1 MNKWICIL
9 LAFFVAFAPLGMKA
23 GMAME
28 SAPANEISTVV
39 ITDTSQVEKSQPN
52 CCAQHGDFVSDLH
65 GHCGLSCA
73 TFPVAFSLAYHPG
86 VAIRTTT
93 FFVGLAG
100 SPQSVPE
107 RPPRIL
113 F

>member
-1 MNKWICIL
+1 M

-39 ITDTSQVEKSQPN
+39 ITDTLQVEKLN
-52 CCAQHGDFVSDLH
+52 LDCCAQHGDFVSDLH

-73 TFPVAFSLAYHPG
+73 TLPVAFSVTLHPG
-86 VAIRTTT
+86 VAVHTTT

-107 RPPRIL
+107 KPPRIL

>member
-1 MNKWICIL
+1 MNKWISIL
-9 LAFFVAFAPLGMKA
+9 LAFFVAFAPLGMQA

-28 SAPANEISTVV
+28 SAPATEVSTVV
-39 ITDTSQVEKSQPN
+39 ITDTLQIEKSDPD
-52 CCAQHGDFVSDLH
+52 CCTQHGNFVSDIH

-73 TFPVAFSLAYHPG
+73 TLPVAFSVTLHPG
-86 VAIRTTT
+86 VAVHTTT

-107 RPPRIL
+107 KPPRIL

>member
-28 SAPANEISTVV
+28 SAPANEISTLV
-39 ITDTSQVEKSQPN
+39 ITDTLQVEKSQPD

-73 TFPVAFSLAYHPG
+73 TLPVAFSVTLHPG
-86 VAIRTTT
+86 VAVHTTT

-107 RPPRIL
+107 KPPRIL